1 MPASISFSSTIPT
14 TQPGG
19 LYTHK
24 ELMEIAEVC
33 RKSKTLVLADEIY
46 ALTTYD
52 IETFVSMGT
61 VYPEGTFVT
70 GGLSKDRSS
79 AGYRFGACI
88 LPSTCSEKRVTD
100 FSKLA
105 ATLYTNITT
114 PIQYAAV
121 TAYSSNATIERYY

>member
-79 AGYRFGACI
+79 AGYRF
-88 LPSTCSEKRVTD
+88 EHV
-100 FSKLA
+100 
-105 ATLYTNITT
+105 
-114 PIQYAAV
+114 
-121 TAYSSNATIERYY
+121 SSHPHVQRRGSQIFPNSLQPCTRI